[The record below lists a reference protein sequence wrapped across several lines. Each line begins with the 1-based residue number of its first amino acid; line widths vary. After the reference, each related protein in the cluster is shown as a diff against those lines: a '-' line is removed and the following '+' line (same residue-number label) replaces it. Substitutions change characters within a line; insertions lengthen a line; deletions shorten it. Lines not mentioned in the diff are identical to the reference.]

1 MRSLNSFYILQNSPN
16 YILHFSKIYMKS
28 KVQHWKLEILV
39 INDVAIFK
47 LRFVI
52 LVETL
57 S

>member
-16 YILHFSKIYMKS
+16 YILHFSKIYMKN

-47 LRFVI
+47 LRFLI